1 MDKELH
7 QEMQL
12 AAARDT
18 VAKAFR
24 PPQECRAHEAGRCY
38 KGDQCIESHNVPYH
52 LITCCSMLKPGQKYY
67 SVRFRTCTALRV
79 GKECKY
85 AHAPQVEPPQEPQ
98 EEPPQEPQ
106 EEPPQEPQQE
116 PLQE

>member
-1 MDKELH
+1 
-7 QEMQL
+7 
-12 AAARDT
+12 
-18 VAKAFR
+18 
-24 PPQECRAHEAGRCY
+24 
-38 KGDQCIESHNVPYH
+38 
-52 LITCCSMLKPGQKYY
+52 MLKPGQKYY

-106 EEPPQEPQQE
+106 QEPPQE
-116 PLQE
+116 